1 MILVFLGK
9 EKNKIPKNMDGQVL
23 FRLDL
28 IHLVSIMVFDFLDNK
43 L

>member
-1 MILVFLGK
+1 MLVFLGK
-9 EKNKIPKNMDGQVL
+9 EKKKIPKNMDGQVL

-28 IHLVSIMVFDFLDNK
+28 IHLVFIMAFDFLDNN